1 MILDT
6 TFLID
11 VLRGDESVEGL
22 LSDCPGDGPQKV
34 SAITAMELAEGIHLA
49 DRSER
54 ERDAVRSLLSDVRT
68 VPFSTDCAMEAGQI
82 SATLI
87 SSGQQIETADIQIA
101 ATALVH
107 DESVITRN
115 TTHFERIEGVSVIAY

>member
-11 VLRGDESVEGL
+11 VLRGNEPVERL
-22 LSDCPGDGPQKV
+22 LSDCPADGPRKV

-49 DRSER
+49 DSSKR
-54 ERDAVRSLLSDVRT
+54 ERDAVRSLLSDVRS
-68 VPFSTDCAMEAGQI
+68 VPFDTDCAIEAGRI

-87 SSGQQIETADIQIA
+87 SNGQRIETADIQIS

-107 DESVITRN
+107 DEPVITRN
-115 TTHFERIEGVSVIAY
+115 TTHFERIEGISVIEY